1 MNKAVTSLLHFKMC
15 FTMQAHR
22 KELGASLNKHYLL
35 LLLGFLGLLLKC
47 YYSIIS
53 GGCVYTHTHTLPLL
67 PLAFK
72 EC

>member
-1 MNKAVTSLLHFKMC
+1 
-15 FTMQAHR
+15 MQAHR